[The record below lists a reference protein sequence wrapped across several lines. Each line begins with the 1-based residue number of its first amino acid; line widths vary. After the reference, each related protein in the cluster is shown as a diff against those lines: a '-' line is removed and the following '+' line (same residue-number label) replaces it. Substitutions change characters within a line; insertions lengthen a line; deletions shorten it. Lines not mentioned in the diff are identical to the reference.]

1 MKRCGVM
8 AGGDEQGRKA
18 VKIRLK
24 SVRDLVRLAASSI
37 ALGQPTYILRYEVN
51 GKIVYGVMAVFR
63 DFYKLYGI
71 PLLYYVEGAD
81 EVPEDAN
88 YALLRSNDVEERIE
102 FSKGAKAG
110 YVIIPIINVTEPP
123 EFLL

>member
-1 MKRCGVM
+1 M